1 MNAPDEKW
9 NNFIANLYN
18 SEKDTPEPDS
28 SDAEI
33 GEFDKKQIKKI
44 FDALPFVLSRQK
56 PKDVN
61 MGLHYLQIFKK

>member
-33 GEFDKKQIKKI
+33 G
-44 FDALPFVLSRQK
+44 
-56 PKDVN
+56 
-61 MGLHYLQIFKK
+61 